1 MNKDILRNNQVYFD
15 TSRLLVGKTLS
26 PDIYRQTLVVTIRV
40 NSLQASDN
48 FKKSLY
54 NRLSKLFYGKTSAN
68 HKHSFSMLMAADVE
82 GSRYRARLHDT
93 LLNPLDPHYHC
104 IMVFSKS
111 DWTRIEGSIPEW
123 SSLIAK
129 EIKKMK
135 EVKPDKIYIAEFDRN
150 RVPDEYWASP
160 LMHFVEYCSKS
171 SRVAD
176 MNDQLEYQ
184 SSIFPYDLLN
194 DEKIQREQQNIF
206 HRIASG
212 LTV

>member
-1 MNKDILRNNQVYFD
+1 MNKDTLKNNQVYFD

-26 PDIYRQTLVVTIRV
+26 PDIYQQTLVITIRV
-40 NSLQASDN
+40 NSLQASDT

-82 GSRYRARLHDT
+82 GSRHGATLYNT

-111 DWTRIEGSIPEW
+111 DWARIEGSIPEW

-129 EIKKMK
+129 EIRKMK
-135 EVKPDKIYIAEFDRN
+135 EVKPDKIYIAEFNRN
-150 RVPDEYWASP
+150 RIPDEYWDSP
-160 LMHFVEYCSKS
+160 LMHFVEYCTKS
-171 SRVAD
+171 SRIAD
-176 MNDQLEYQ
+176 RNDQLEYQ
-184 SSIFPYDLLN
+184 SSIFPYDLLS
-194 DEKIQREQQNIF
+194 DEKIKREQQNIF
-206 HRIASG
+206 YKFTGG